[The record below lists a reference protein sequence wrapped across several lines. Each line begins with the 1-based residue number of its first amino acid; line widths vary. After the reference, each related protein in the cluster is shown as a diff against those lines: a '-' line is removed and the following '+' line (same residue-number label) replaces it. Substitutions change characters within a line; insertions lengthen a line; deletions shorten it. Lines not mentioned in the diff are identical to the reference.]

1 MDRIANNESLLVYA
15 ILNILKKDISQVAK
29 LYLVV
34 IMSVD
39 KAIRGR
45 MARYTNYSDMV
56 KAESEFDQ
64 ALNRKFLEMQ
74 PVFLNAMTM
83 LLLSGKVEIEDDRLE
98 LTSDGAYMA
107 DDIQTI
113 EGVVVG
119 EVKSAVASMCNFC
132 KDKDE
137 NSLYTDLKIVL

>member
-1 MDRIANNESLLVYA
+1 MDRIANNESLLIYA
-15 ILNILKKDISQVAK
+15 ILNALKNDINQVAK

-45 MARYTNYSDMV
+45 MARYTTYSDMV

-83 LLLSGKVEIEDDRLE
+83 LMLSGKVEKEEERLE
-98 LTSDGAYMA
+98 LTSEGTYMA

-113 EGVVVG
+113 EGVVVS
-119 EVKSAVASMCNFC
+119 EVESAVASMCGFC

-137 NSLYTDLKIVL
+137 KSLYTDLKIVL

>member
-15 ILNILKKDISQVAK
+15 ILNALKNDINQVAK

-45 MARYTNYSDMV
+45 MARYTTYSDMV

-83 LLLSGKVEIEDDRLE
+83 LLLSGMVDKGEDRFE
-98 LTSDGAYMA
+98 LTSDGTYMA
-107 DDIQTI
+107 DDIQAI
-113 EGVVVG
+113 EGFVVN
-119 EVKSAVASMCNFC
+119 EVNSAVVSMCGFC

-137 NSLYTDLKIVL
+137 KSLYTDLKIVL

>member
-1 MDRIANNESLLVYA
+1 MDRIANNESLFVYA
-15 ILNILKKDISQVAK
+15 ILNALKNDINQVAK

-39 KAIRGR
+39 KAIRER
-45 MARYTNYSDMV
+45 MARYTTYSDMV

-83 LLLSGKVEIEDDRLE
+83 LLLSGKVEKEDDRLE
-98 LTSDGAYMA
+98 LTSDGTYMA
-107 DDIQTI
+107 DDIKKI
-113 EGVVVG
+113 EGFVVS
-119 EVKSAVASMCNFC
+119 EVKSAVASMCGFC